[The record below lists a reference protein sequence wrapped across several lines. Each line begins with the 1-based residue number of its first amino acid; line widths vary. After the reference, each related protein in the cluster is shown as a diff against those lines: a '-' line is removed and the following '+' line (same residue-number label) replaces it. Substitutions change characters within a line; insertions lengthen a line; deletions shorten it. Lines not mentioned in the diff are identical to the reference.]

1 MSEQNNNFL
10 YENFDFKNSSIIQPP
25 TKNPE
30 NKIATKLKYILI
42 DSRDRDI
49 NTYPDN
55 NKFTIKLDE
64 VIKDVLEIELISAY
78 VPNTGYTINQNNSF
92 IYTNSDMSTNVVN
105 NTTAKLLGY
114 WSSTNSDI
122 ADLLNI
128 LGPLI
133 CGEVTGSTGITN
145 KIANKEDSEDIK
157 YNNNDN
163 YYISYSKRTKKIT
176 IKPNKS
182 IFFVDSSKNYLTKSM
197 GELLGFRENITQ
209 NTITEATTPLNFSQ
223 NDYILLHLE
232 NFERFE
238 GRISNNNAVENA
250 YAKLHL
256 GNGTRN
262 VFFGRIKAFTNA
274 LTMNPTL
281 QKLDRFDIKFTDY
294 YGNLYD
300 FNNGDLSLT
309 FAVTYKSQP
318 GYFDF

>member
-25 TKNPE
+25 IKNPE
-30 NKIATKLKYILI
+30 NKIATKMKYILI
-42 DSRDRDI
+42 DSRDRNI
-49 NTYPDN
+49 YTYPNN

-92 IYTNSDMSTNVVN
+92 IYSSIDMNGSPHVN
-105 NTTAKLLGY
+105 NATAGLLGY
-114 WSSTNSDI
+114 WTSSEADITALLTIIGKECCGGSST
-122 ADLLNI
+122 
-128 LGPLI
+128 P
-133 CGEVTGSTGITN
+133 TN
-145 KIANKEDSEDIK
+145 VNNEIK
-157 YNNNDN
+157 YTNGTNF
-163 YYISYSKRTKKIT
+163 ISYSKRTKKIT
-176 IKPNKS
+176 INSKED

-197 GELLGFRENITQ
+197 GELLGFRENISK
-209 NTITEATTPLNFSQ
+209 NTDVIATTSLNFSQ

-238 GRISNNNAVENA
+238 GRISNNNAVKNA

-274 LTMNPTL
+274 LSMNPTL

-309 FAVTYKSQP
+309 FAITYKSQP

>member
-25 TKNPE
+25 QRKSDD
-30 NKIATKLKYILI
+30 KIAKKMKYILI

-49 NTYPDN
+49 NTYPNN

-78 VPNTGYTINQNNSF
+78 VPNTGYTINQNNCF
-92 IYTNSDMSTNVVN
+92 IYSSIDMTTKVVD
-105 NTTAKLLGY
+105 NTTANLLGY
-114 WSSTNSDI
+114 WTSSNSDI
-122 ADLLNI
+122 EALLNV

-133 CGEVTGSTGITN
+133 CGTQTTAADINNFKFTG
-145 KIANKEDSEDIK
+145 ANTCF
-157 YNNNDN
+157 
-163 YYISYSKRTKKIT
+163 ISYSTRTKKIT
-176 IKPNKS
+176 IKPNTN
-182 IFFVDSSKNYLTKSM
+182 IFFVDSSKNYLTKSI
-197 GELLGFRENITQ
+197 GELLGFRANITQ
-209 NTITEATTPLNFSQ
+209 NTETTATTPLNFSQ

-274 LTMNPTL
+274 LSMNPIL

-309 FAVTYKSQP
+309 FAITYKSQP

>member
-30 NKIATKLKYILI
+30 NKISTKLKYILI

-92 IYTNSDMSTNVVN
+92 IYTNINMSTNVVN
-105 NTTAKLLGY
+105 NTTTDLLGY
-114 WSSTNSDI
+114 WTLTKDDI
-122 ADLLNI
+122 VALLNI

-133 CGEVTGSTGITN
+133 CGNQSNAATTSNFKFTGAGGCF
-145 KIANKEDSEDIK
+145 
-157 YNNNDN
+157 
-163 YYISYSKRTKKIT
+163 ISYSTRTKKIT
-176 IKPNKS
+176 IKPNTD
-182 IFFVDSSKNYLTKSM
+182 IYFVDSSKNYLTKSM

>member
-25 TKNPE
+25 TKSPE

-122 ADLLNI
+122 VDLLNI

-133 CGEVTGSTGITN
+133 CGTESTKANTTNLQFTGAGGCF
-145 KIANKEDSEDIK
+145 
-157 YNNNDN
+157 
-163 YYISYSKRTKKIT
+163 ISYSTRTKKIT
-176 IKPNKS
+176 IKPNTN
-182 IFFVDSSKNYLTKSM
+182 IYFVDSSKNYLTKSM
-197 GELLGFRENITQ
+197 GELLGFRENISV
-209 NTITEATTPLNFSQ
+209 NDVKEAATPLNFSQ

-274 LTMNPTL
+274 LSMNPTL